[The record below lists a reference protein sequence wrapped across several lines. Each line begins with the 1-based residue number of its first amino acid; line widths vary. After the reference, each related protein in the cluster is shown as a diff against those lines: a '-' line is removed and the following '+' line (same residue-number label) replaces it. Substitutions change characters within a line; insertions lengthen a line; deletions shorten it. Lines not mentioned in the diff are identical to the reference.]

1 MRLKNFFS
9 KPSTDRFLAKQL
21 FSAPTTNFTLD
32 TDSLLVGRFERG
44 MINYTSFLR
53 ILLSPSVAVNERQKG
68 GGRDGSREG
77 GGEHARRETERER
90 EGERMRES

>member
-1 MRLKNFFS
+1 
-9 KPSTDRFLAKQL
+9 
-21 FSAPTTNFTLD
+21 
-32 TDSLLVGRFERG
+32 

-53 ILLSPSVAVNERQKG
+53 ILLSPSVVVNERQKG

-90 EGERMRES
+90 EREGERMRELAGRGIVTRSLNLVVDCR